1 MHFILESG
9 IANDW
14 ASRLVH
20 RGLIGLTVL
29 SVSAVVMESVPA
41 YQMRLGTLFL
51 GIELLAVTIFS
62 VEYVLR
68 LWSAPDYPP
77 YSGLGPWAARAA
89 FVVTGSAIIDL
100 ASTLPLYVAFFT
112 AADLRIL
119 LLFRLFRFF
128 KLARY
133 SPGMRSLLAALRAER
148 KALAASAIILL
159 GLVLIAA
166 SAMHAAEHDV
176 QPDKFGSIPEA
187 MWWAVV
193 TLTTVGYG
201 DVVPVTLVG
210 RMIASLTMISG
221 LMMLALPVG
230 IIATA
235 FANEIHR
242 RDFVVN
248 WAMIAR
254 VPLFAS
260 LDASEIAEI
269 MPYLRA
275 QTVQSGALIVRRG
288 EAAQSMYF
296 IASGEVEVVLP
307 TGNIR
312 LGDGHFF
319 GEMAVLRQTRR
330 TADIKATQPTKLL
343 VLDAS
348 DFHALVER
356 NPDIGIR
363 VHEVANRRSDTN
375 KTEPG
380 DLARGELG
388 MSDAID
394 PPPRR

>member
-9 IANDW
+9 IATDW
-14 ASRLVH
+14 VSLIVH
-20 RGLIGLTVL
+20 RGLISLTVL

-41 YQMRLGTLFL
+41 YRMRYGTVFL
-51 GIELLAVTIFS
+51 AIELLAVAVFS
-62 VEYVLR
+62 VEYILR

-77 YSGLGPWAARAA
+77 YAGLGPWAARAA

-112 AADLRIL
+112 TADLRIL

-133 SPGMRSLLAALRAER
+133 SPGMRSLLAALQAER
-148 KALAASAIILL
+148 KALFASAIILL

-210 RMIASLTMISG
+210 RMIAGLTMIFG
-221 LMMLALPVG
+221 LMMLALPIG

-275 QTVQSGALIVRRG
+275 QTVQSGAMIVRRG

-356 NPDIGIR
+356 NPDIGAR
-363 VHEVANRRSDTN
+363 VHEVADRRMDTN
-375 KTEPG
+375 NNESG
-380 DLARGELG
+380 DLAKGEMG

-394 PPPRR
+394 PPP